1 MMYRPY
7 VADSG
12 LIAFSSTGLSAPL
25 LYFAPT
31 TTNDANII
39 AIRVSAEVS
48 GSAPTA
54 VSNSDLYFSFNVTT
68 GTKAGGAAVTP
79 APLSPSLLAANT
91 VVSSGTTAITGL
103 TQSTELW
110 GAPIPFAGGAFVTDA
125 WENTG
130 REINLGASGSSNAN
144 KTTAF
149 YVTVPAGPGAGSNW
163 LVRVMAW
170 FAE

>member
-7 VADSG
+7 MVDSG

-25 LYFAPT
+25 LYLAPT
-31 TTNDANII
+31 ATNDCNII

-54 VSNSDLYFSFNVTT
+54 VSNSDLYFSLNTVT
-68 GTKAGGAAVTP
+68 GTKAGGAVATP
-79 APLSPSLLAANT
+79 AILSASALAANT
-91 VVSSGTTAITGL
+91 VGSTGTTAITGL

-110 GAPIPFAGGAFVTDA
+110 GAPVPFAGGAFITDS

-130 REINLGASGSSNAN
+130 REINLAASS
-144 KTTAF
+144 KTAF
-149 YVTVPAGPGAGSNW
+149 FLNVPAGPGAGANW
-163 LVRVMAW
+163 FVRVMAW
-170 FAE
+170 LAE